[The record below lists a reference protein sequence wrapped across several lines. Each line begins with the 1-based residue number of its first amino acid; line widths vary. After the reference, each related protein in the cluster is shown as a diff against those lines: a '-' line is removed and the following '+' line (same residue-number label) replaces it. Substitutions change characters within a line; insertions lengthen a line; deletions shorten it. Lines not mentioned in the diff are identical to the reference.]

1 MTTASN
7 PQVKTTAKPDNFL
20 KSAQVPSFSDSNQP
34 KLYLTLIGYYG
45 FGTSRSNHYE
55 TCFKQ
60 FLNLNTFDFFFRSI
74 KRNGGGDQAGRLAPG
89 HDHGASK
96 PIGSPRGNRNA
107 MESAAPPGAK
117 VIRKGGVRGLMTQVV
132 RPPSQR

>member
-1 MTTASN
+1 MALGLL
-7 PQVKTTAKPDNFL
+7 V
-20 KSAQVPSFSDSNQP
+20 V
-34 KLYLTLIGYYG
+34 Y
-45 FGTSRSNHYE
+45 HYQ

-89 HDHGASK
+89 HDHRASK
-96 PIGSPRGNRNA
+96 PIGSPRGNGNA

-117 VIRKGGVRGLMTQVV
+117 AIRKGGVRGPMTRVV